1 MKLHL
6 KLNIMQQ
13 KIRKGAVSLKKK
25 TISKLTVTQ
34 AIANSTKPIIIPTS
48 GTSSFPTCIN
58 N

>member
-1 MKLHL
+1 
-6 KLNIMQQ
+6 MQQ
-13 KIRKGAVSLKKK
+13 KIRKGTVTLKKK

-34 AIANSTKPIIIPTS
+34 AIANSTTPIIIPTS